1 VIGIHYSVPLRR
13 LGWELAEETM
23 SESVLHD
30 HAVELLKALL
40 AAWAARAG
48 SALVARNL
56 AIRWDESA
64 PRIGVDPDVCLLS
77 PAPPD
82 ASQLRSVRT

>member
-1 VIGIHYSVPLRR
+1 MP
-13 LGWELAEETM
+13 
-23 SESVLHD
+23 ESVLHD

-48 SALVARNL
+48 SAFVARIL